1 MNRIV
6 IKVASR
12 GLYVLHYFASAIIA
26 TLLTIFV
33 FKFIGDLS
41 QLVFIVILGGVWYLI
56 SRFTKNIAMGQVV
69 LEIKQDGIQVDWT
82 KQIVFH
88 NKKHLLIK
96 WEEIKDYMV
105 QPEQYFNLLRI
116 RTKDK
121 RTFKFNMIGE
131 NDDFHLFYE
140 KLEKEIKTKTKNDSI
155 DIKRAKN
162 IYETKYGLISAI
174 FMGVVIVIGLIA
186 FLVIEPK
193 GSSKH
198 NYGLLIASLAGG
210 IFFII
215 QVLNYRKKS
224 KDDS

>member
-1 MNRIV
+1 MNKIV

-12 GLYVLHYFASAIIA
+12 GLYVLHYFGSAIIA
-26 TLLTIFV
+26 VILTIFT
-33 FKFIGDLS
+33 FKFIGDLN
-41 QLVFIVILGGVWYLI
+41 QLIFIVIFGGVWYLI
-56 SRFTKNIAMGQVV
+56 SRFTKNIAKGQVA

-82 KQIVFH
+82 KQIMLH
-88 NKKHLLIK
+88 DKKDLLIK
-96 WEEIKDYMV
+96 WKEISDYMF
-105 QPEQYFNLLRI
+105 QPEQHFNLLRI

-121 RTFKFNMIGE
+121 RTFNFNMLDE
-131 NDDFHLFYE
+131 NDDFPLFYE
-140 KLEKEIKTKTKNDSI
+140 KLQEEIKTKAESI
-155 DIKRAKN
+155 HIQRAKN

-174 FMGVVIVIGLIA
+174 FIGVVIVMGLIA

-193 GSSKH
+193 GNSKP

-224 KDDS
+224 KNVG